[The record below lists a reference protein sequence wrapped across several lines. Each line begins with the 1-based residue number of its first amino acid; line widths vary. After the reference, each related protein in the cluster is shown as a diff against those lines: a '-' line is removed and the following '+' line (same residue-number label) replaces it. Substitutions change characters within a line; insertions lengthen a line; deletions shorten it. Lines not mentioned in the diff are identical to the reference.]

1 MDKYEYRVKTE
12 QMLAHLE
19 KKEYQK
25 AMDIAESIDWRR
37 VKNASM
43 LNTVSEIYEYN
54 GEFKKGRDI
63 LFLAFDRASGSRKIV
78 YRLGTL
84 ALKIKDIREA
94 TDCYEEFVKL
104 APKDPNQYILKYK
117 ILRTQGA
124 ALSDQIAA
132 LEEFK
137 KAEYIEKWAYELAKL
152 YDEAGMTAECLEEC
166 DDLILWFSE
175 GKYVYLAMELK
186 MKYKPLTPLQQE
198 KYDSRPGAVKKQPE
212 PVKQTEST
220 LEEVD
225 DENEYDE
232 GSEEEVQ
239 ESTVQRID
247 DAQVQEIPPEP
258 VPMQEEFEIP
268 EEAAQADV
276 VPEEVVPEATVAVE
290 ETPMYRE
297 EEPEASV
304 ETPEEHTSAIK
315 QVVTGATLEEALAQ
329 GVAVASGIN
338 IEEEAMKE
346 REDEILANGQMMI
359 DDILQKWEA
368 KQKDH
373 EEAIAK
379 QKAKDEERLQ
389 KEREQARI
397 RQEEERK
404 EVERKAAEAEAR
416 RKAEEEAARKAAEEE
431 ARRKAE
437 EEARRKAEE
446 EARRKAEE
454 EARRK
459 AEAEA
464 RRKAEE
470 EARRKAEEEARRKAE
485 EEAARKAAEEEARR
499 KAEEEAARKAAE
511 EEARRKAE
519 EEAARKAAEEEA
531 RRKAEEEARRK
542 AEEEAARKAEEEA
555 ADEEESERNT
565 QRIPDDIV
573 RLMEEMES
581 ENEDSEDEIYEEE
594 LEDGPGMDEDFIEG
608 IEDELDGLDMNGSS
622 FEEGDFDEGDFEEE
636 DLEGEDFDEADF
648 EEEDLEGED
657 FDEGDFEEEDF
668 DEEDFDEADFEE
680 EDLDE
685 EELEEA
691 DFDEDDDEDDF
702 EDIDDE
708 ETDFD
713 EGDFEE
719 DMDEEDFDEEEID
732 DDEELDFGEDL
743 EGEDFDEADFEEE
756 DLDEGDFDEGD
767 FEEEDFDEEEIE
779 DEDDTEELEIEE
791 PSEEEIQARIKK
803 SKGGVPFDTGFVVT
817 GRYDLSATS
826 EIGLKAGLTEEQK
839 KLFSYFVPVR
849 GMSEQIVEVLDNDRR
864 AQREGTSKTGNLLV
878 IGRKGSGKTVLAVD
892 IVKAIQKQ
900 RNLKQGK
907 VAIVTGESL
916 NKKELTNIIQKLR
929 GGAIIIEHAGK
940 LNSRTVK
947 ELNYLMEKKTGELL
961 FVLEDQRKPLER
973 LMTANP
979 EFKKKFSSKLELPV
993 FINDELVTFGQTY
1006 AKENGYKLDEMGI
1019 LALYSRIDVMQREDH
1034 AVSVAEVKEIMDE
1047 AIAHSQKANVKH
1059 LARRVFGKGTDDS
1072 DRIILKEEDFKI

>member
-12 QMLAHLE
+12 QMLDHLE

-63 LFLAFDRASGSRKIV
+63 LFLAFDRAPGSRKIV

-276 VPEEVVPEATVAVE
+276 VPEEVVPEATAAVE

-416 RKAEEEAARKAAEEE
+416 RKAEEEA
-431 ARRKAE
+431 RRKAE

-446 EARRKAEE
+446 EAARKAAEE

-459 AEAEA
+459 AEA
-464 RRKAEE
+464 
-470 EARRKAEEEARRKAE
+470 EARRKAE

-531 RRKAEEEARRK
+531 RRKAEEEAARKAEEEARRAAEEEARRK

-555 ADEEESERNT
+555 ADEEKSERNT

-622 FEEGDFDEGDFEEE
+622 FEEGDFDEADFEEE

-691 DFDEDDDEDDF
+691 DFDEDEDDF

-947 ELNYLMEKKTGELL
+947 ELNYLMEKKTSELL

>member
-12 QMLAHLE
+12 QMLDHLE

-63 LFLAFDRASGSRKIV
+63 LFLAFDRAPGSRKIV

-276 VPEEVVPEATVAVE
+276 VPEEVVPEATAAVE

-304 ETPEEHTSAIK
+304 ETPEEHASAIK

-437 EEARRKAEE
+437 EEAARKA
-446 EARRKAEE
+446 
-454 EARRK
+454 
-459 AEAEA
+459 
-464 RRKAEE
+464 
-470 EARRKAEEEARRKAE
+470 AE

-499 KAEEEAARKAAE
+499 KAEEEAARKA
-511 EEARRKAE
+511 
-519 EEAARKAAEEEA
+519 
-531 RRKAEEEARRK
+531 
-542 AEEEAARKAEEEA
+542 EEEA
-555 ADEEESERNT
+555 ADEEKSERNT

-608 IEDELDGLDMNGSS
+608 IEDELAGLDMNGSS
-622 FEEGDFDEGDFEEE
+622 FEEGDFDEADFEEE
-636 DLEGEDFDEADF
+636 DLEGEDFDEGDF

-756 DLDEGDFDEGD
+756 DLDEGD

>member
-12 QMLAHLE
+12 QMLDHLE

-63 LFLAFDRASGSRKIV
+63 LFLAFDRAPGSRKIV

-276 VPEEVVPEATVAVE
+276 VPEEVVPEATAAVE
-290 ETPMYRE
+290 ENPMYRE

-416 RKAEEEAARKAAEEE
+416 RKAEEEA
-431 ARRKAE
+431 
-437 EEARRKAEE
+437 
-446 EARRKAEE
+446 
-454 EARRK
+454 
-459 AEAEA
+459 
-464 RRKAEE
+464 
-470 EARRKAEEEARRKAE
+470 RRKAE

-519 EEAARKAAEEEA
+519 EEAARKA
-531 RRKAEEEARRK
+531 
-542 AEEEAARKAEEEA
+542 EEEA
-555 ADEEESERNT
+555 ADEKESERNT

-608 IEDELDGLDMNGSS
+608 IEDELAGLDMNGSS
-622 FEEGDFDEGDFEEE
+622 FEEGDFDEADFEEEDLEGEDFDEGDFEEE

-648 EEEDLEGED
+648 EEED
-657 FDEGDFEEEDF
+657 F

-685 EELEEA
+685 A
-691 DFDEDDDEDDF
+691 DFDEDDF
-702 EDIDDE
+702 EDIDDD

-743 EGEDFDEADFEEE
+743 EGEDFDEGDFEEE
-756 DLDEGDFDEGD
+756 DLDEGD

>member
-12 QMLAHLE
+12 QMLDHLE
-19 KKEYQK
+19 KKEYQQAK
-25 AMDIAESIDWRR
+25 EIADGIDWRR

-63 LFLAFDRASGSRKIV
+63 LFLAFDRAPGSRKIV

-124 ALSDQIAA
+124 SLTDQITA

-198 KYDSRPGAVKKQPE
+198 KYDSRPGAVKKKPE
-212 PVKQTEST
+212 PEKQPEST

-225 DENEYDE
+225 DENEYNE
-232 GSEEEVQ
+232 GTEETVDVQ
-239 ESTVQRID
+239 EEPVREPVTERVDESE
-247 DAQVQEIPPEP
+247 VQEIPPQE
-258 VPMQEEFEIP
+258 VPMQETVVQEEIPQEVPMQETVVQEEIPQEEIVEEAAEEVVEEEPVYTEP
-268 EEAAQADV
+268 EEAA
-276 VPEEVVPEATVAVE
+276 
-290 ETPMYRE
+290 
-297 EEPEASV
+297 
-304 ETPEEHTSAIK
+304 EEHGSTIK

-329 GVAVASGIN
+329 GMAVANGIT

-359 DDILQKWEA
+359 DDILQKWEE

-373 EEAIAK
+373 EAAIEK

-397 RQEEERK
+397 RQEEERR

-416 RKAEEEAARKAAEEE
+416 RKAEEEEAARKA
-431 ARRKAE
+431 
-437 EEARRKAEE
+437 
-446 EARRKAEE
+446 
-454 EARRK
+454 
-459 AEAEA
+459 
-464 RRKAEE
+464 AEE

-531 RRKAEEEARRK
+531 EPISK
-542 AEEEAARKAEEEA
+542 
-555 ADEEESERNT
+555 T

-573 RLMEEMES
+573 RLMEEMGNEES
-581 ENEDSEDEIYEEE
+581 EEE
-594 LEDGPGMDEDFIEG
+594 LYEEDFEDGSETEEDFIEG
-608 IEDELDGLDMNGSS
+608 IEEELSGIDMSGSS
-622 FEEGDFDEGDFEEE
+622 FEEADFGDEDFE
-636 DLEGEDFDEADF
+636 EADF
-648 EEEDLEGED
+648 EEEDFEDED
-657 FDEGDFEEEDF
+657 FEEADFEEEDFEDEDFEEADFEDEDFEEEDEEEADFEDEDFEEKDFEEADFEEEDFEDEDFEEADFEEEDFEDEDFEEADFEEEDF
-668 DEEDFDEADFEE
+668 DADFADVEDEEEDFDNDFADV
-680 EDLDE
+680 
-685 EELEEA
+685 
-691 DFDEDDDEDDF
+691 DDDFADV
-702 EDIDDE
+702 DDE

-713 EGDFEE
+713 DE
-719 DMDEEDFDEEEID
+719 DLEIE
-732 DDEELDFGEDL
+732 DDEE
-743 EGEDFDEADFEEE
+743 AD
-756 DLDEGDFDEGD
+756 
-767 FEEEDFDEEEIE
+767 
-779 DEDDTEELEIEE
+779 EELEIEE

-900 RNLKQGK
+900 RSLKQGK

-940 LNSRTVK
+940 LNARTVK

-1047 AIAHSQKANVKH
+1047 AISHSQKANVKH

-1072 DRIILKEEDFKI
+1072 DRIILKEEDFRI

>member
-12 QMLAHLE
+12 QMLDHLE

-63 LFLAFDRASGSRKIV
+63 LFLAFDRAPGSRKIV

-276 VPEEVVPEATVAVE
+276 VPEEVVPEATAAVE

-304 ETPEEHTSAIK
+304 ETPEEHASAIK

-431 ARRKAE
+431 A
-437 EEARRKAEE
+437 
-446 EARRKAEE
+446 
-454 EARRK
+454 
-459 AEAEA
+459 
-464 RRKAEE
+464 
-470 EARRKAEEEARRKAE
+470 
-485 EEAARKAAEEEARR
+485 ARKAAEEEARR

-519 EEAARKAAEEEA
+519 EEAAKKA
-531 RRKAEEEARRK
+531 AEEEARRK

-555 ADEEESERNT
+555 ADEEKSERNT

-608 IEDELDGLDMNGSS
+608 IEDELAGLDMNGSS
-622 FEEGDFDEGDFEEE
+622 FEEGDFDEADFEEE
-636 DLEGEDFDEADF
+636 DLEGEDFDEGDF

>member
-12 QMLAHLE
+12 QMLDHLE

-63 LFLAFDRASGSRKIV
+63 LFLAFDRAPGSRKIV

-276 VPEEVVPEATVAVE
+276 VPEEVVPEATAAVE

-446 EARRKAEE
+446 EAARKA
-454 EARRK
+454 
-459 AEAEA
+459 
-464 RRKAEE
+464 
-470 EARRKAEEEARRKAE
+470 AEEEARRKAE
-485 EEAARKAAEEEARR
+485 EEAAKKAAEEEARR

-531 RRKAEEEARRK
+531 RRKAEEEARRAAEEEARRK

-555 ADEEESERNT
+555 ADEKESERNT

-608 IEDELDGLDMNGSS
+608 IEDELAGLDMNGSS
-622 FEEGDFDEGDFEEE
+622 FEEGDFDEADFEEE
-636 DLEGEDFDEADF
+636 DLEGEDFDEGDF

-719 DMDEEDFDEEEID
+719 DMDEEDFD

>member
-12 QMLAHLE
+12 QMLDHLE
-19 KKEYQK
+19 KKEYQQAK
-25 AMDIAESIDWRR
+25 EIADGIDWRR

-63 LFLAFDRASGSRKIV
+63 LFLAFDRAPGSRKIV

-124 ALSDQIAA
+124 SLTDQITA

-198 KYDSRPGAVKKQPE
+198 KYDSRPGAVKKKPE
-212 PVKQTEST
+212 PEKQPEST

-225 DENEYDE
+225 DENEYNE
-232 GSEEEVQ
+232 STEETVDVQ
-239 ESTVQRID
+239 EEPVREPVTERVDESE
-247 DAQVQEIPPEP
+247 VQEIPPQE
-258 VPMQEEFEIP
+258 VPMQETVVQEEIPQEVPMQETVVQEEIPQEEIVEEAAEEVVEEEPVYTEP
-268 EEAAQADV
+268 EEAA
-276 VPEEVVPEATVAVE
+276 
-290 ETPMYRE
+290 
-297 EEPEASV
+297 
-304 ETPEEHTSAIK
+304 EEHGSTIK

-329 GVAVASGIN
+329 GMAVANGIT

-359 DDILQKWEA
+359 DDILQKWEE

-373 EEAIAK
+373 EAAIEK

-397 RQEEERK
+397 RQEEERR

-437 EEARRKAEE
+437 
-446 EARRKAEE
+446 
-454 EARRK
+454 
-459 AEAEA
+459 
-464 RRKAEE
+464 
-470 EARRKAEEEARRKAE
+470 EEEARRKAE

-511 EEARRKAE
+511 EEAEPISK
-519 EEAARKAAEEEA
+519 
-531 RRKAEEEARRK
+531 
-542 AEEEAARKAEEEA
+542 
-555 ADEEESERNT
+555 T

-573 RLMEEMES
+573 RLMEEMGNEES
-581 ENEDSEDEIYEEE
+581 EEE
-594 LEDGPGMDEDFIEG
+594 LYEEDFEDGSETEEDFIEG
-608 IEDELDGLDMNGSS
+608 IEEELSGIDMSGSS
-622 FEEGDFDEGDFEEE
+622 FEEADFGDEDFE
-636 DLEGEDFDEADF
+636 EADF
-648 EEEDLEGED
+648 EEEDFEDED
-657 FDEGDFEEEDF
+657 FEEADFEEEDFEDEDFEDEDFEEADFEEEDFEDEDFEEADFEDEDFEEEDEEEADFEEEDFEEADFEEEDFEDEDFEDEDFEEADFEEEDF
-668 DEEDFDEADFEE
+668 DADFADVEDEEEDFD
-680 EDLDE
+680 
-685 EELEEA
+685 
-691 DFDEDDDEDDF
+691 DDF
-702 EDIDDE
+702 ADVDDE

-713 EGDFEE
+713 DE
-719 DMDEEDFDEEEID
+719 DLEIE
-732 DDEELDFGEDL
+732 DDEE
-743 EGEDFDEADFEEE
+743 AD
-756 DLDEGDFDEGD
+756 
-767 FEEEDFDEEEIE
+767 
-779 DEDDTEELEIEE
+779 EELEIEE

-900 RNLKQGK
+900 RSLKQGK

-940 LNSRTVK
+940 LNARTVK

-1047 AIAHSQKANVKH
+1047 AISHSQKANVKH

-1072 DRIILKEEDFKI
+1072 DRIILKEEDFRI

>member
-12 QMLAHLE
+12 QMLDHLE
-19 KKEYQK
+19 KKEYQQAK
-25 AMDIAESIDWRR
+25 EIADGIDWRR

-63 LFLAFDRASGSRKIV
+63 LFLAFDRAPGSRKIV

-124 ALSDQIAA
+124 SLTDQITA

-198 KYDSRPGAVKKQPE
+198 KYDSRPGAVKKKPE
-212 PVKQTEST
+212 PEKQPEST

-225 DENEYDE
+225 DENEYNE
-232 GSEEEVQ
+232 STEETVDVQ
-239 ESTVQRID
+239 EEPVREPVTERVDESE
-247 DAQVQEIPPEP
+247 VQEIPPQE
-258 VPMQEEFEIP
+258 VPMQETVVQEEIPQEVPMQETVVQEEIPQEEIVEEAAEEVVEEEPVYTEP
-268 EEAAQADV
+268 EEAA
-276 VPEEVVPEATVAVE
+276 
-290 ETPMYRE
+290 
-297 EEPEASV
+297 
-304 ETPEEHTSAIK
+304 EEHGSTIK

-329 GVAVASGIN
+329 GMAVANGIT

-359 DDILQKWEA
+359 DDILQKWEE

-373 EEAIAK
+373 EAAIEK

-397 RQEEERK
+397 RQEEERR

-416 RKAEEEAARKAAEEE
+416 RKAE
-431 ARRKAE
+431 
-437 EEARRKAEE
+437 
-446 EARRKAEE
+446 
-454 EARRK
+454 
-459 AEAEA
+459 
-464 RRKAEE
+464 
-470 EARRKAEEEARRKAE
+470 E

-519 EEAARKAAEEEA
+519 EEAARKAAEEA
-531 RRKAEEEARRK
+531 RRKAEEEAARKAAEEEARRK
-542 AEEEAARKAEEEA
+542 AEEEAARKAAEEEA
-555 ADEEESERNT
+555 EPISKT

-573 RLMEEMES
+573 RLMEEMGNEES
-581 ENEDSEDEIYEEE
+581 EEE
-594 LEDGPGMDEDFIEG
+594 LYEEDFEDGSETEEDFIEG
-608 IEDELDGLDMNGSS
+608 IEEELSGIDMSGSS
-622 FEEGDFDEGDFEEE
+622 FEEADFGDEDFE
-636 DLEGEDFDEADF
+636 EADF
-648 EEEDLEGED
+648 EEEDFEDED
-657 FDEGDFEEEDF
+657 FE
-668 DEEDFDEADFEE
+668 EADFEE
-680 EDLDE
+680 EDFEDE
-685 EELEEA
+685 DFEDEDFEDEDFEEA
-691 DFDEDDDEDDF
+691 DFEEEDF
-702 EDIDDE
+702 EDEDFEEADFEGEDFEEADFEEEDFEEADFEEEDFEDEDFEEADLEEEDFDADFADVDDEEEDFDDDFADVDDE

-713 EGDFEE
+713 D
-719 DMDEEDFDEEEID
+719 
-732 DDEELDFGEDL
+732 EDL
-743 EGEDFDEADFEEE
+743 
-756 DLDEGDFDEGD
+756 
-767 FEEEDFDEEEIE
+767 EIE
-779 DEDDTEELEIEE
+779 DEEEADEELEIEE

-900 RNLKQGK
+900 RSLKQGK

-940 LNSRTVK
+940 LNARTVK

-1047 AIAHSQKANVKH
+1047 AISHSQKANVKH

-1072 DRIILKEEDFKI
+1072 DRIILKEEDFRI

>member
-1 MDKYEYRVKTE
+1 MDKYEYRVKNE
-12 QMLAHLE
+12 QMLDHLE

-63 LFLAFDRASGSRKIV
+63 LFLAFDRAPGSRKIV

-276 VPEEVVPEATVAVE
+276 VPEEVVPEETAAVE

-431 ARRKAE
+431 AARKAAE

-454 EARRK
+454 EAARK
-459 AEAEA
+459 A
-464 RRKAEE
+464 AEE

-499 KAEEEAARKAAE
+499 KAEEEAARKA
-511 EEARRKAE
+511 
-519 EEAARKAAEEEA
+519 
-531 RRKAEEEARRK
+531 
-542 AEEEAARKAEEEA
+542 EEEA
-555 ADEEESERNT
+555 ADEEKSERNT

-691 DFDEDDDEDDF
+691 DFDEADDEADF

-719 DMDEEDFDEEEID
+719 DMDEEEID

>member
-12 QMLAHLE
+12 QMLDHLE

-63 LFLAFDRASGSRKIV
+63 LFLAFDRAPGSRKIV

-198 KYDSRPGAVKKQPE
+198 KYDSRPGAVKKQPQ

-276 VPEEVVPEATVAVE
+276 VPEEVVPEATAAVE

-304 ETPEEHTSAIK
+304 ETPEEHASAIK

-416 RKAEEEAARKAAEEE
+416 RKAEEEARRKAEEEAARKAAEEE
-431 ARRKAE
+431 AARKA
-437 EEARRKAEE
+437 
-446 EARRKAEE
+446 
-454 EARRK
+454 
-459 AEAEA
+459 
-464 RRKAEE
+464 
-470 EARRKAEEEARRKAE
+470 AEEEARRKAE

-542 AEEEAARKAEEEA
+542 AEEEAARKAAEEEARRKAEEEAARKAEEEA
-555 ADEEESERNT
+555 ADEEKSERNT

-608 IEDELDGLDMNGSS
+608 IEDELAGLDMNGSS
-622 FEEGDFDEGDFEEE
+622 FEEGDFDEADFEEE
-636 DLEGEDFDEADF
+636 DLEGEDFDEGDF

-756 DLDEGDFDEGD
+756 DLDEGD

>member
-12 QMLAHLE
+12 QMLDHLE
-19 KKEYQK
+19 KKEYQQAK
-25 AMDIAESIDWRR
+25 EIADGIDWRR

-63 LFLAFDRASGSRKIV
+63 LFLAFDRAPGSRKIV

-124 ALSDQIAA
+124 SLTDQITA

-198 KYDSRPGAVKKQPE
+198 KYDSRPGAVKKKPE
-212 PVKQTEST
+212 PEKQPEST

-225 DENEYDE
+225 DENEYNE
-232 GSEEEVQ
+232 GTEEIVDVQ
-239 ESTVQRID
+239 EEPVREPVTERVDESE
-247 DAQVQEIPPEP
+247 VQEIPPQE
-258 VPMQEEFEIP
+258 VPMQETVVQEEIPQEVPMQETVVQEEIPQEEIVEEAAEEVVEEEPVYTEP
-268 EEAAQADV
+268 EEA
-276 VPEEVVPEATVAVE
+276 VE
-290 ETPMYRE
+290 EHGST
-297 EEPEASV
+297 
-304 ETPEEHTSAIK
+304 IK

-329 GVAVASGIN
+329 GMAVANGIT

-359 DDILQKWEA
+359 DDILQKWEE

-373 EEAIAK
+373 EAAIEK

-397 RQEEERK
+397 RQEEERR

-416 RKAEEEAARKAAEEE
+416 RKAEEEEAARKA
-431 ARRKAE
+431 
-437 EEARRKAEE
+437 
-446 EARRKAEE
+446 
-454 EARRK
+454 
-459 AEAEA
+459 
-464 RRKAEE
+464 
-470 EARRKAEEEARRKAE
+470 AEEEARRKAE

-531 RRKAEEEARRK
+531 RRKAEEEAARK
-542 AEEEAARKAEEEA
+542 AAEEEAEPISK
-555 ADEEESERNT
+555 T

-573 RLMEEMES
+573 RLMEEMGNEES
-581 ENEDSEDEIYEEE
+581 EEE
-594 LEDGPGMDEDFIEG
+594 LYEEDFEDGSETEEDFIEG
-608 IEDELDGLDMNGSS
+608 IEEELSGIDMSGSS
-622 FEEGDFDEGDFEEE
+622 FEEADFGDEDFE
-636 DLEGEDFDEADF
+636 EADF
-648 EEEDLEGED
+648 EEEDFEDEDFEEADFEGED
-657 FDEGDFEEEDF
+657 FEDEDFEEADFEDEDF
-668 DEEDFDEADFEE
+668 EEADFEE
-680 EDLDE
+680 EDFEDEDFE
-685 EELEEA
+685 EEDEEEA
-691 DFDEDDDEDDF
+691 DFEEEDFEEEDFEEEDFEEADF
-702 EDIDDE
+702 EDEDFEEADFEEEDFEADFADVEDEEEDFDNDFADVDDDFADVDDE

-713 EGDFEE
+713 DE
-719 DMDEEDFDEEEID
+719 DLEIE
-732 DDEELDFGEDL
+732 DDEE
-743 EGEDFDEADFEEE
+743 AD
-756 DLDEGDFDEGD
+756 
-767 FEEEDFDEEEIE
+767 
-779 DEDDTEELEIEE
+779 EELEIEE

-900 RNLKQGK
+900 RSLKQGK

-940 LNSRTVK
+940 LNARTVK

-1047 AIAHSQKANVKH
+1047 AISHSQKANVKH

-1072 DRIILKEEDFKI
+1072 DRIILKEEDFRI

>member
-12 QMLAHLE
+12 QMLDHLE

-63 LFLAFDRASGSRKIV
+63 LFLAFDRAPGSRKIV

-304 ETPEEHTSAIK
+304 ETTEEHTSAIK

-446 EARRKAEE
+446 EAARKA
-454 EARRK
+454 
-459 AEAEA
+459 
-464 RRKAEE
+464 
-470 EARRKAEEEARRKAE
+470 AEEEARRKAE

-531 RRKAEEEARRK
+531 RRKAEEEA
-542 AEEEAARKAEEEA
+542 ARKAEEEA
-555 ADEEESERNT
+555 ADEKESERNT

-622 FEEGDFDEGDFEEE
+622 FEEGDFDEADFEEE

-680 EDLDE
+680 E
-685 EELEEA
+685 LEEA
-691 DFDEDDDEDDF
+691 DFDEDDDEADF

-719 DMDEEDFDEEEID
+719 DMDEEDFDEEEIE

-756 DLDEGDFDEGD
+756 DLD
-767 FEEEDFDEEEIE
+767 

>member
-12 QMLAHLE
+12 QMLDHLE

-63 LFLAFDRASGSRKIV
+63 LFLAFDRAPGSRKIV

-198 KYDSRPGAVKKQPE
+198 KYDSRPGAVKKQPQ

-276 VPEEVVPEATVAVE
+276 VPEEVVPEATAAVE

-304 ETPEEHTSAIK
+304 ETPEEHASAIK

-431 ARRKAE
+431 A
-437 EEARRKAEE
+437 
-446 EARRKAEE
+446 
-454 EARRK
+454 
-459 AEAEA
+459 
-464 RRKAEE
+464 
-470 EARRKAEEEARRKAE
+470 
-485 EEAARKAAEEEARR
+485 ARKAAEEEARR

-542 AEEEAARKAEEEA
+542 AEEEVARKAAEEEARRKAEEEAARKAEEEA
-555 ADEEESERNT
+555 ADEEKSERNT

-608 IEDELDGLDMNGSS
+608 IEDELAGLDMNGSS
-622 FEEGDFDEGDFEEE
+622 FEEG
-636 DLEGEDFDEADF
+636 DFDEADF

-657 FDEGDFEEEDF
+657 FDEG
-668 DEEDFDEADFEE
+668 DFEE

>member
-12 QMLAHLE
+12 QMLDHLE

-63 LFLAFDRASGSRKIV
+63 LFLAFDRAPGSRKIV

-276 VPEEVVPEATVAVE
+276 VPEEVVPEETAAVE

-431 ARRKAE
+431 AARKAAE

-454 EARRK
+454 EAARK
-459 AEAEA
+459 A
-464 RRKAEE
+464 AEE

-499 KAEEEAARKAAE
+499 KAEEEAARKA
-511 EEARRKAE
+511 
-519 EEAARKAAEEEA
+519 
-531 RRKAEEEARRK
+531 
-542 AEEEAARKAEEEA
+542 EEEA
-555 ADEEESERNT
+555 ADEEKSERNT

-622 FEEGDFDEGDFEEE
+622 FEEGDFDEADFEEE

-691 DFDEDDDEDDF
+691 DFDEADDEADF

-719 DMDEEDFDEEEID
+719 DMDEEEID

-864 AQREGTSKTGNLLV
+864 TQREGTSKTGNLLV

-961 FVLEDQRKPLER
+961 FVLEDQRKPLGR

>member
-12 QMLAHLE
+12 QMLDHLE

-63 LFLAFDRASGSRKIV
+63 LFLAFDRAPGSRKIV

-276 VPEEVVPEATVAVE
+276 VPEEVVPEATAAVE

-431 ARRKAE
+431 A
-437 EEARRKAEE
+437 
-446 EARRKAEE
+446 
-454 EARRK
+454 
-459 AEAEA
+459 
-464 RRKAEE
+464 
-470 EARRKAEEEARRKAE
+470 
-485 EEAARKAAEEEARR
+485 ARKA
-499 KAEEEAARKAAE
+499 
-511 EEARRKAE
+511 
-519 EEAARKAAEEEA
+519 
-531 RRKAEEEARRK
+531 

-555 ADEEESERNT
+555 ADEEKSERNT

-608 IEDELDGLDMNGSS
+608 IEDELAGLDMNGSS
-622 FEEGDFDEGDFEEE
+622 FEEG
-636 DLEGEDFDEADF
+636 DFDEADF

-657 FDEGDFEEEDF
+657 FDEGDFEEEDLEGEDFDESDFEEEDF

-743 EGEDFDEADFEEE
+743 EGEDFDEA
-756 DLDEGDFDEGD
+756 D